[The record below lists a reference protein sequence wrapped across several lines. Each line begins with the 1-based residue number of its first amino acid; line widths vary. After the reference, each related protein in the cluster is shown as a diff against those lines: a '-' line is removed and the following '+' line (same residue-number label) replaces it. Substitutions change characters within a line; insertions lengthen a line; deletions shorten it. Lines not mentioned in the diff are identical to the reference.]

1 MVNIF
6 LYYNYAPFLM
16 LQAYI
21 MPLTLS
27 KMKFEKKKKKK
38 KLFQSLRRWKEEG
51 NEQYSKSKNS
61 KRCVFYGWN
70 IRILIGYNRT
80 GWTSKTKWIKK

>member
-27 KMKFEKKKKKK
+27 KMKFEKKKKNC
-38 KLFQSLRRWKEEG
+38 FRVSGDGRRKAM
-51 NEQYSKSKNS
+51 NS
-61 KRCVFYGWN
+61 
-70 IRILIGYNRT
+70 ILKV
-80 GWTSKTKWIKK
+80 KTQNGAFSMVGI